1 MKVGIVMPAINLWD
15 KYTKQALDSVY
26 EALAHGKINLDSD
39 VLFIDNASSDN
50 TRIEALKYFIA
61 HSESNHRNEEMWGFQ
76 KSVNFGVKHFFRK
89 EYGYDYVL
97 VLNND
102 IVLHKDAIWQ
112 LVKRFEQGGVGMVTC
127 LDVSGEMNGA
137 HKHPSKISEIKTNEK
152 DTCPESPHPNFSAF
166 MINRECW
173 DKVGEFDEVFAP
185 AYHEDNDFHYRMK
198 LAGVLS
204 VCYPP
209 AMFYHYGSRTQNESL
224 GRPLVS
230 GSAFDDSRTRYIT
243 KWGGIPTKEVFTHP
257 YNAEDKDITSVK
269 QNEK

>member
-1 MKVGIVMPAINLWD
+1 MRIGAVMPAINLWE
-15 KYTKQALDSVY
+15 KYTLPAIDSVSTAMLNARTKHNI
-26 EALAHGKINLDSD
+26 ESHFLL
-39 VLFIDNASSDN
+39 IDNGSTDSTQKGAKEL
-50 TRIEALKYFIA
+50 TEMEY
-61 HSESNHRNEEMWGFQ
+61 HRNEEMWGFQ
-76 KSVNFGVKHFFRK
+76 KSVNFGIKHFFRK
-89 EYGYDYVL
+89 EYGFDYVL

-102 IVLHKDAIWQ
+102 IVLHEDAILQ

-185 AYHEDNDFHYRMK
+185 AYYEDNDMHYRMN
-198 LAGVLS
+198 LAGIKA

-209 AMFYHYGSRTQNESL
+209 AMFYHYGSRTQNEAI
-224 GRPLVS
+224 GRPLTNS
-230 GSAFDDSRTRYIT
+230 GNQFEQYVK
-243 KWGGIPTKEVFTHP
+243 KWGGGPGQEKFTHP

-269 QNEK
+269 QNDK